1 MSAYAA
7 HQSNKSR
14 TDKRRSLLRL
24 SEAQAFL
31 TWGVIMI
38 LAALVGAIYLYQA
51 SQIASVGREVQELQY
66 ELDEVKRIS
75 ADLEREIAEAQSL
88 DRLQEEALRLGF
100 TRSDPAD
107 VDYMIIPGVPVNSTS
122 KVEPEIVVEPEPV
135 ESIRDAL
142 WITIQSSIGALE
154 QGESR

>member
-1 MSAYAA
+1 
-7 HQSNKSR
+7 
-14 TDKRRSLLRL
+14 
-24 SEAQAFL
+24 
-31 TWGVIMI
+31 MI

-100 TRSDPAD
+100 IRSDPAD
-107 VDYMIIPGVPVNSTS
+107 VDYMIIPGVPVNNTS
-122 KVEPEIVVEPEPV
+122 KIEPETVVEPEPV

>member
-1 MSAYAA
+1 MSAYVA
-7 HQSNKSR
+7 HHSNKSR
-14 TDKRRSLLRL
+14 TEKRKSLLRL
-24 SEAQAFL
+24 SEAQAAL

-51 SQIASVGREVQELQY
+51 SQIAGVGREVQVLQY

-100 TRSDPAD
+100 IRSSPEN
-107 VDYMIIPGVPVNSTS
+107 VEYMIIPGVPPQTS
-122 KVEPEIVVEPEPV
+122 PELKPEIVTQPEPV
-135 ESIRDAL
+135 ESIREAM
-142 WITIQSSIGALE
+142 WITLRSSIGALE

>member
-7 HQSNKSR
+7 RQSNKSR

-31 TWGVIMI
+31 TWGIIMI

-100 TRSDPAD
+100 IRSDPAD
-107 VDYMIIPGVPVNSTS
+107 VDYMIIPGVPVNNTS
-122 KVEPEIVVEPEPV
+122 KIEPETVVEPEPV

>member
-1 MSAYAA
+1 MSAYVA
-7 HQSNKSR
+7 HHSNKSS
-14 TDKRRSLLRL
+14 TEKRKSLLRL

-38 LAALVGAIYLYQA
+38 LASLVGAIYLYQA
-51 SQIASVGREVQELQY
+51 SQIAGVGREVQELQY

-88 DRLQEEALRLGF
+88 DRLQEEAVRLGF
-100 TRSDPAD
+100 IRSNPED
-107 VDYMIIPGVPVNSTS
+107 VDYMIIPGVPSQDT
-122 KVEPEIVVEPEPV
+122 PELKPELVTEPEPV

-142 WITIQSSIGALE
+142 WITLQSSIGALE

>member
-1 MSAYAA
+1 MSAYVAQ
-7 HQSNKSR
+7 QSTKSR
-14 TDKRRSLLRL
+14 TERRKSLLRL

-31 TWGVIMI
+31 TWGVIMV

-51 SQIASVGREVQELQY
+51 SEIAGVGREVQELQY

-88 DRLQEEALRLGF
+88 VRLQEEAVNLGF
-100 TRSDPAD
+100 IRSDPED
-107 VDYMIIPGVPVNSTS
+107 VDYMIIPGVPPQNT
-122 KVEPEIVVEPEPV
+122 PELKPESVIEPEPV
-135 ESIRDAL
+135 ESIREAL
-142 WITIQSSIGALE
+142 WMTLQSTIGALE

>member
-1 MSAYAA
+1 VSAYVAS
-7 HQSNKSR
+7 QSNKSR
-14 TDKRRSLLRL
+14 TEKRKSLLRL

-51 SQIASVGREVQELQY
+51 SQIAGVGREVQELQY
-66 ELDEVKRIS
+66 ELDETKRIS

-88 DRLQEEALRLGF
+88 ERLQEEALRLGF
-100 TRSDPAD
+100 VRSNPEN
-107 VDYMIIPGVPVNSTS
+107 VDYMIIPGVPTQKTS
-122 KVEPEIVVEPEPV
+122 ELKPEVVTEPDPV
-135 ESIRDAL
+135 ESLREAL
-142 WITIQSSIGALE
+142 WITFQSRIGALE

>member
-1 MSAYAA
+1 VSAYAA

-14 TDKRRSLLRL
+14 TEKRKSLLRL

-51 SQIASVGREVQELQY
+51 SQIAGVGREVQELQY
-66 ELDEVKRIS
+66 QLDEIKRIS

-88 DRLQEEALRLGF
+88 ERLQEEAVRLGF
-100 TRSDPAD
+100 LRSDPAD
-107 VDYMIIPGVPVNSTS
+107 IDYMIIPGVPAQNSAQL
-122 KVEPEIVVEPEPV
+122 EPEMITEPEPV
-135 ESIRDAL
+135 ESLREAL
-142 WITIQSSIGALE
+142 WITFQSSLGALQE
-154 QGESR
+154 GESR